1 MAGRSP
7 QDPPASPDARHKLRQ
22 TRNQETNP
30 TRRSS
35 RTRHTPKANHEDKS
49 ERKATNPKN
58 AAAPPPRDPA
68 RTESPPLRPER
79 GQRRMRNVRE
89 RSGPRR
95 PPAPAHG
102 GPAPAPRRSPQ
113 RSAINPSTKLC
124 LCVNPPAEQDPH
136 PRQRPPFQN
145 KGAKSRSGADPRAPR
160 PGTRRPPH
168 DAPSKRGENNPNETS
183 LGKDE
188 NNEKTVCCSA
198 GSCHAAQPGR
208 DRVCR

>member
-7 QDPPASPDARHKLRQ
+7 QDPLQAPTQGTSLGKPGTRKPTRHAVHPERDTPPRQ
-22 TRNQETNP
+22 TTRTKAKGKPP
-30 TRRSS
+30 TRKTLR
-35 RTRHTPKANHEDKS
+35 P
-49 ERKATNPKN
+49 P
-58 AAAPPPRDPA
+58 AARPGQDGSPPP
-68 RTESPPLRPER
+68 RPER
-79 GQRRMRNVRE
+79 GQRRIRNVRE

-136 PRQRPPFQN
+136 PRQRHPFQN
-145 KGAKSRSGADPRAPR
+145 KGAKRSGADPRAPR

-168 DAPSKRGENNPNETS
+168 DAPSHRGENNPNETS

-188 NNEKTVCCSA
+188 NNEKAFCCTA

-208 DRVCR
+208 DRVCDR